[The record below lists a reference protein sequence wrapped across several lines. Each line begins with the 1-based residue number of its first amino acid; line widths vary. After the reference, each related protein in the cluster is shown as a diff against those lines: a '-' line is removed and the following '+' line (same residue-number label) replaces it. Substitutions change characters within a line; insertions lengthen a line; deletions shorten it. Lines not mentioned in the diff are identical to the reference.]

1 MVLSDLAMGHGFPS
15 LINVLYMCCM
25 YIYIYIHMVHSF
37 VDIWEGTVCTGP
49 TFIYFATCSQQ
60 LPEHQS
66 TGKEPVS
73 TGSVLTHP
81 SEATLYCK
89 KGSIGI
95 LLNCCPSPIT
105 KMETG
110 PLSKLLWMESGHPQF
125 LTVYIWIYIY
135 IYTHTISE
143 SLWFSFLI
151 QFWQCVKTN
160 STPSVHI
167 KIAGIYGCSSH

>member
-1 MVLSDLAMGHGFPS
+1 
-15 LINVLYMCCM
+15 MCCICVVC
-25 YIYIYIHMVHSF
+25 IYIYIHMVHSF

-135 IYTHTISE
+135 THTQF
-143 SLWFSFLI
+143 LKVYGFPFWFSFG
-151 QFWQCVKTN
+151 
-160 STPSVHI
+160 SVSKPI
-167 KIAGIYGCSSH
+167 VPLLFTSK